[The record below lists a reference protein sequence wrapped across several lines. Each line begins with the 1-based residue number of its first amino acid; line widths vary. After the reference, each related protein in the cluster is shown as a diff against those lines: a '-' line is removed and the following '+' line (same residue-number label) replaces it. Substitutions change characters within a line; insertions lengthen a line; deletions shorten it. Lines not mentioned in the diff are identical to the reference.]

1 MSHILR
7 EIEGIFR
14 TGDLEAFHCH
24 GLTHNEN
31 IAFSLPA
38 DVKIRHSENNIL
50 FGQALGE
57 GIELFTEMLP
67 HIHMGEKDWG
77 DICWDDDKYKFFLE
91 VKVDKAWREAGAIQK
106 NVGFYRAVL
115 YGECIQIGA
124 YDLTGKYLPSR
135 MDFPKQYSKYIPVV
149 AILIA
154 FNMIV
159 NKDFNELVKSYS
171 VDHKR
176 DDFFRIYFG
185 LIDRYC
191 FKSFDVRYDTI
202 SYLAFKNA
210 NSYAAQY
217 LTGPVIIEESKSKKK
232 QEISQFEKKEFSE
245 EQLGYIPHL
254 GDEFV
259 FPEQLYSL
267 ANALAEGDIRSI
279 LFHGPAGTGKTMAC
293 KLLAEKTGLPLMDTI
308 NCTENLDEYVL
319 GKYIPEG
326 EQIVFK
332 ESYVTKAI
340 REGGAVV
347 FEEINFA
354 KPQYL
359 SFLNSLLDDN
369 GFVRLDNGEVIRR
382 HPNFRFMA
390 TMNVGYFGT
399 RELNQ
404 ALYNRFQAIVE
415 IKDLSDDAIKT
426 MLIERVPDCA
436 GFIDNAMDLYHQ
448 IKDKIKREELDVVL
462 SPRNLENWMRLCKY
476 EPVEEAA
483 EKTIIPIAKGDRE
496 METDLRLMI
505 KQCSRSSGR

>member
-1 MSHILR
+1 MSYLLKD
-7 EIEGIFR
+7 IEGIFR

-24 GLTHNEN
+24 GLSQNED
-31 IAFSLPA
+31 IAYMIP
-38 DVKIRHSENNIL
+38 DDIKERHSSGSLL
-50 FGQALGE
+50 FSQAIGE
-57 GIELFTEMLP
+57 GIEAFVEMLP
-67 HIHMGEKDWG
+67 HIFMSEKDWG
-77 DICWDDDKYKFFLE
+77 DIRWDAGKYKFFLE
-91 VKVDKAWREAGAIQK
+91 MKIGKEWRDADVVHK
-106 NVGFYRAVL
+106 NLGSYRAVM
-115 YGECIQIGA
+115 YGECMQIGA

-135 MDFPKQYSKYIPVV
+135 MDFPKQYSKSIPEI
-149 AILIA
+149 AIMIA

-159 NKDFNELVKSYS
+159 NDDFNELVKSYA
-171 VDHKR
+171 VNHKR
-176 DDFFRIYFG
+176 DDFFRIYFK
-185 LIDRYC
+185 LIDRY
-191 FKSFDVRYDTI
+191 SFQSFEVRYDSI
-202 SYLAFKNA
+202 SFSPFKNA

-217 LTGPVIIEESKSKKK
+217 LTGPVIVEERKSEKQVKIAQFKKK
-232 QEISQFEKKEFSE
+232 DFSK
-245 EQLGYIPHL
+245 EQLSLIPHP

-267 ANALAEGDIRSI
+267 ADAFAEGDIKSI
-279 LFHGPAGTGKTMAC
+279 LFHGPAGTGKTMSC
-293 KLLAEKTGLPLMDTI
+293 KLIAEKTGLPLMDTI

-326 EQIVFK
+326 DQIVFK

-340 REGGAVV
+340 RDGGAVV

-369 GFVRLDNGEVIRR
+369 GFVRLDNGEVVKR
-382 HPNFRFMA
+382 HSNFRFMA

-415 IKDLSDDAIKT
+415 IKDLSDEAIKK
-426 MLIERVPDCA
+426 MLVERVPDCA
-436 GFIDNAMDLYHQ
+436 GFLDNAIDLYHQ

-483 EKTIIPIAKGDRE
+483 EKTIVPIAKGDRE

-505 KQCSRSSGR
+505 KQCARG